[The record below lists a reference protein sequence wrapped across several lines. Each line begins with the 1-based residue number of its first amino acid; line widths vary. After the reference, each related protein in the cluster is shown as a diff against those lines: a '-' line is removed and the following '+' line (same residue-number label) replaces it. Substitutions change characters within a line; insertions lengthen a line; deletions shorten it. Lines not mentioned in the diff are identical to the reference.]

1 MILGNVLI
9 MGDSYSTFEG
19 YNPEGYRLYYAPV
32 PRPDTNT
39 DVVKVEHTW
48 WHQLLAKTN
57 ANLILNNSWSGST
70 IGYTGYNGD
79 DNSQTCSFI
88 YRLRQLIAEGFFEK
102 NNIDTV
108 LVFGGTN
115 DNWCGAPL
123 GEKKLSDWQ
132 EQELYC
138 VLPAIYCYMELLRRT
153 LPDAK
158 IYSIINTEFKD
169 EIIFAL
175 QDASRL
181 NHIQSILLQ
190 DIHKVNGHPNILG
203 MEQIC
208 TQVLSAME

>member
-1 MILGNVLI
+1 MNLGNVLI

-48 WHQLLAKTN
+48 WHRLLSQVEAK
-57 ANLILNNSWSGST
+57 LILNNSWSGST
-70 IGYTGYNGD
+70 IGYTGYNGE

-88 YRLRQLIAEGFFEK
+88 YRLRQLIGEGFFQK
-102 NNIDTV
+102 NKIDTV

-132 EQELYC
+132 EQELYS
-138 VLPAIYCYMELLRRT
+138 VLPAIYCYFSLLRQT
-153 LPDAK
+153 LPQAT
-158 IYSIINTEFKD
+158 IYTVINTELAD
-169 EIIFAL
+169 RIVSGL
-175 QDASRL
+175 QEASRR
-181 NHIQSILLQ
+181 NNIQSILLQ
-190 DIHKVNGHPNILG
+190 DIDKVNGHPTILG
-203 MEQIC
+203 MEQIY
-208 TQVLSAME
+208 TQVLAAMK

>member
-1 MILGNVLI
+1 MNLGNVLI
-9 MGDSYSTFEG
+9 MGDSYSTFG
-19 YNPEGYRLYYAPV
+19 GFIPEGYDPYYAYPPV
-32 PRPDTNT
+32 REGT
-39 DVVKVEHTW
+39 DVLDVTQTW
-48 WHQLLAKTN
+48 WHLLLTKTN

-79 DNSQTCSFI
+79 DNSQTRSFI

-102 NNIDTV
+102 NQIDTV

-132 EQELYC
+132 EQELYS
-138 VLPAIYCYMELLRRT
+138 VLPAFYCYMDLLRRT
-153 LPDAK
+153 LPDAN

-169 EIIFAL
+169 EITFAL

-208 TQVLSAME
+208 EQVLSAME

>member
-1 MILGNVLI
+1 MNLGNVLI

-48 WHQLLAKTN
+48 WHRLLSQVEAK
-57 ANLILNNSWSGST
+57 LILNNSWSGST
-70 IGYTGYNGD
+70 ICYTGYNGD

-102 NNIDTV
+102 NKIDTV

-123 GEKKLSDWQ
+123 GEKKTAHWQ

-138 VLPAIYCYMELLRRT
+138 VRPAIYCYMDLLRRT

-158 IYSIINTEFKD
+158 IYSIINTELKD

-175 QDASRL
+175 RDASRL
-181 NHIQSILLQ
+181 NDIRSISLQ
-190 DIHKVNGHPNILG
+190 DIHKVKGHPTILG
-203 MEQIC
+203 MEQIYE
-208 TQVLSAME
+208 QVLSALQ